1 MNSSCLDLKTAVLLD
16 LIRYGGDKLML
27 KMISITRKT
36 MEEHKLHLDSFIGT
50 WDEFGRPG
58 GRGLV
63 VITVEE
69 ACLWVDESL
78 EPYLTYFT

>member
-1 MNSSCLDLKTAVLLD
+1 MDPWRAHRIRRAEKALAV
-16 LIRYGGDKLML
+16 RML

-50 WDEFGRPG
+50 WDEFGKPG

-63 VITVEE
+63 VITVQE
-69 ACLWVDESL
+69 ACLWVDEYL
-78 EPYLTYFT
+78 EPYLTYFTYF